1 MESKYNCVLDTRC
14 PGRRLQKELT
24 FKWTD
29 EYQEKNNTFYH
40 NTNSNTM
47 TFFMFLENIKVPIS
61 IYFLFNDSTY
71 PFRPPRVFIGKYKTP
86 YTSLLCCQWNFALK
100 IFGEK
105 CPCCSTIV
113 CRDNWGPSF
122 NLTNITDEIRENLKK
137 KIRVMEIF
145 HCKKIIDKYFGHYI
159 PIEEFL

>member
-61 IYFLFNDSTY
+61 IYFLFNDTTY
-71 PFRPPRVFIGKYKTP
+71 PFRPPKVFIGYKLHIHFIMLSMEFCTKNFWRKMP
-86 YTSLLCCQWNFALK
+86 LL
-100 IFGEK
+100 
-105 CPCCSTIV
+105 
-113 CRDNWGPSF
+113 F
-122 NLTNITDEIRENLKK
+122 NYCLSR
-137 KIRVMEIF
+137 
-145 HCKKIIDKYFGHYI
+145 
-159 PIEEFL
+159 